1 MIDTDSVGRGSGQDL
16 HCRHLQELLPP
27 SGYKPRAIKLGEP
40 CEMKNVGG
48 KKLEGD
54 SFEVEMS
61 ESSFEYPSPIR
72 VYGEVLPSCFL
83 FKKFLLVGPPLANNL
98 PVVGTKTE
106 HALLP
111 SENST
116 SFNDAEAIPDGCQTD
131 DLVRKA
137 LVEVVGFFCIREA
150 FGLLCRILVLH
161 LLHQIL
167 ADTEISGPARD

>member
-106 HALLP
+106 H
-111 SENST
+111 ENST